1 MIVESEVDGPPRRPR
16 SPGGS
21 GGMGGLPKFIGWL
34 LAVPILAV
42 AGFAYVWMIQR
53 VEVGPDELLVLV
65 RKVGTPLPTKADDQV
80 VLYPGLLKELGEPE
94 LSTRYQGIVYET
106 LPPGRYFFDPFFWDR
121 EIIQPTDIKQDEA
134 GVLIRKFGRPMPE
147 GATVAPEKSDVRGP
161 VAGWLKPGRYN
172 LNTFAYEVRRV
183 KPIAIPAGHVGVQTL
198 YSGTPPAT
206 ANKYI
211 VSAGEAGVQPDV
223 LPPGLHYNNPYE
235 RRIDVIDVRSHTLD
249 LRGDET
255 IEFPSNDG
263 FDILIE
269 GTVEYSVRQDLAP
282 YVLVAIGDHEEVV
295 NRIIL
300 PYMKSLARIEGS
312 KLLAR
317 DFISGEKR
325 TAFQTTVFEQ
335 LRHQC
340 YDQGIEIRAA
350 LIRRIVAPNEIAQPI
365 SDRQLAEQQ
374 IAQYNSEIAV
384 AGSEAR
390 LVEQE
395 ELSKQ
400 NQAIGEANRQMVT
413 VVKEAEQTKAVTV
426 TESRRKLEVAKL
438 NLQAAKETA
447 AALLSRGAAEA
458 EVKTLEYQAKA
469 RPLAEAVNA
478 FGDGESYAQ
487 FFFYQKLAPAMKNV
501 LDSTDGPFADIFR
514 SLSGKSPDGAQPS
527 KPKSPPAAANEK
539 AVSTGGAQ

>member
-1 MIVESEVDGPPRRPR
+1 MIVESEVGGPPRRPR
-16 SPGGS
+16 VPGAS
-21 GGMGGLPKFIGWL
+21 GGLGGLPKFIGWL
-34 LAVPILAV
+34 LLIPILAV
-42 AGFAYVWMIQR
+42 GGFAYVWMIQR

-65 RKVGTPLPTKADDQV
+65 RKIGQELPAKADDQV
-80 VLYPGLLKELGEPE
+80 VLYPGLLRELGEPE
-94 LSTRYQGIVYET
+94 GSSRFQGIVYET
-106 LPPGRYFFDPFFWDR
+106 LPPGRYFFDPLVWDR
-121 EIIQPTDIKQDEA
+121 EIIHPTDIKQDEA
-134 GVLIRKFGRPMPE
+134 GVLIRKYGKPMPE
-147 GATVAPEKSDVRGP
+147 GATVAPEKSDIRGP

-172 LNTFAYEVRRV
+172 LNTFAYEVRRI
-183 KPIAIPAGHVGVQTL
+183 KPVVIPAGHVGVQTL
-198 YSGTPPAT
+198 YSGNPPAN
-206 ANKYI
+206 ANQY
-211 VSAGEAGVQPDV
+211 VVVEGERGVQPEV

-249 LRGDET
+249 LRGDEA

-269 GTVEYSVRQDLAP
+269 GTVEYAVGQNRAP
-282 YVLVAIGDHEEVV
+282 YVLVAIGDHNEVV

-335 LRHQC
+335 LRKQC

-350 LIRRIVAPNEIAQPI
+350 LIRRIVAPEEIAQPI

-374 IAQYNSEIAV
+374 IAQYHSEISV
-384 AGSEAR
+384 AASEAK

-395 ELSKQ
+395 EMSKQ
-400 NQAIGEANRQMVT
+400 NQAIGEANREMVT
-413 VVKEAEQTKAVTV
+413 VVKEAEQNKAVSV
-426 TESRRKLEVAKL
+426 TQARRKLEVARL

-447 AALLSRGAAEA
+447 AALLSRGQAEA
-458 EVKTLEYQAKA
+458 EVKTLDYQAKA

-514 SLSGKSPDGAQPS
+514 ALSGKSPDGAMPS
-527 KPKSPPAAANEK
+527 KPKVQPAARESA
-539 AVSTGGAQ
+539 ATTGGAQ